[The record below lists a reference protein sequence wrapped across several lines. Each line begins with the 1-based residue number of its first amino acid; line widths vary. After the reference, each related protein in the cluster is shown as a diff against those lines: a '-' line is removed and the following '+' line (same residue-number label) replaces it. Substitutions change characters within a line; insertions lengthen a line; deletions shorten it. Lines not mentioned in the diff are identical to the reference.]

1 MQHKSTVYRLFL
13 SVAAL
18 AFLAEPAAA
27 VDLNALEVALENRR
41 LVQART
47 MIEQAAQSPQQ
58 GQQQNPRFQLLR
70 AEYLLAVGQLE
81 QAVVALQTLLN
92 GEQGLNGEE
101 GARAAQGLGLALLR
115 QREVAAAVEALTAA
129 VRQNPALWRAWNAL
143 GVAHDQLGQWA
154 QAEAAYAQALA
165 AQSGAAEVHS
175 NRGYSRLLQNRA
187 EEAVADLEL
196 AATHLPENETVR
208 TNLQLALAL
217 AGRYEAALAL
227 SGTPSPEA
235 KSPGAKSPGAE
246 SPRTWARALNNVG
259 YAALLREDRE
269 TARALLSRALEASDV
284 YYARAANNLAL
295 VDNGAS
301 PAAFVKDGS

>member
-1 MQHKSTVYRLFL
+1 MQHKNTVHRLFL
-13 SVAAL
+13 SVAAV

-70 AEYLLAVGQLE
+70 AEYLLALGQLE
-81 QAVVALQTLLN
+81 QAVVELQPLLN
-92 GEQGLNGEE
+92 GKE

-115 QREVAAAVEALTAA
+115 QRKAAGAVEALTAA
-129 VRQNPALWRAWNAL
+129 VRQNSLLWRAWSAL

-196 AATHLPENETVR
+196 AASLLPENETVR
-208 TNLQLALAL
+208 TNLQLAQAL
-217 AGRYEAALAL
+217 AGRYGAALAAP
-227 SGTPSPEA
+227 TA
-235 KSPGAKSPGAE
+235 QSPGAQ
-246 SPRTWARALNNVG
+246 ARALNTVG
-259 YAALLREDRE
+259 YAALLRGDRE

>member
-1 MQHKSTVYRLFL
+1 
-13 SVAAL
+13 
-18 AFLAEPAAA
+18 
-27 VDLNALEVALENRR
+27 
-41 LVQART
+41 
-47 MIEQAAQSPQQ
+47 
-58 GQQQNPRFQLLR
+58 
-70 AEYLLAVGQLE
+70 
-81 QAVVALQTLLN
+81 LQTLLN

-196 AATHLPENETVR
+196 AASLLPEHETVR

-217 AGRYEAALAL
+217 AGRYEAALAAP
-227 SGTPSPEA
+227 TA
-235 KSPGAKSPGAE
+235 QSPGVQ
-246 SPRTWARALNNVG
+246 ARALNTVG
-259 YAALLREDRE
+259 YAALLRGDRE
-269 TARALLSRALEASDV
+269 TAR
-284 YYARAANNLAL
+284 
-295 VDNGAS
+295 
-301 PAAFVKDGS
+301 

>member
-1 MQHKSTVYRLFL
+1 MQHKSTVHRLFL

-115 QREVAAAVEALTAA
+115 QRKAAAAVEALTAA
-129 VRQNPALWRAWNAL
+129 VQQNPALWRAWNAL

-165 AQSGAAEVHS
+165 AQPGAAEVHS

-196 AATHLPENETVR
+196 AASLLPEHETVR

-217 AGRYEAALAL
+217 AGRYEAALAAP
-227 SGTPSPEA
+227 TA
-235 KSPGAKSPGAE
+235 QSPGAE
-246 SPRTWARALNNVG
+246 SPRTQARSLNTVG
-259 YAALLREDRE
+259 YAALLRGDRE

-295 VDNGAS
+295 ADNGAS
-301 PAAFVKDGS
+301 PAASLKDGS

>member
-1 MQHKSTVYRLFL
+1 MQHKNTVHRLFL
-13 SVAAL
+13 SVAAV

-70 AEYLLAVGQLE
+70 AEYLLALGQLE
-81 QAVVALQTLLN
+81 QAVVELQPLLN
-92 GEQGLNGEE
+92 GAE

-115 QREVAAAVEALTAA
+115 QRKAAGAVEALTAA
-129 VRQNPALWRAWNAL
+129 VRQNSLLWRAWNAL

-187 EEAVADLEL
+187 EDAVADLEL
-196 AATHLPENETVR
+196 AASLLPENETVR

-217 AGRYEAALAL
+217 AGRYGAALAAP
-227 SGTPSPEA
+227 TA
-235 KSPGAKSPGAE
+235 QSPGAQ
-246 SPRTWARALNNVG
+246 ARALNTVG
-259 YAALLREDRE
+259 YAALLRGDRE